1 MILNL
6 KSILNSFFDRFI
18 GTHINV
24 IAARVERFQVGNI
37 NPAQAEQTLITPR
50 TMRGI
55 SFETFL
61 SLKS

>member
-18 GTHINV
+18 GTHIYV
-24 IAARVERFQVGNI
+24 IADRVERFQVGNI
-37 NPAQAEQTLITPR
+37 NPAQAGQTLITPR
-50 TMRGI
+50 KMRGI